1 MTVSE
6 PIQELTIDV
15 IVGPT
20 ASGKS
25 ALALKQGREDDSI
38 EIVNADA
45 SLLYR
50 GFDIGTAKPSPE
62 ELREV
67 THHLIDILEPS
78 ETFSAAKYSKRS
90 REAIREI
97 IKQGKKPLVVGG
109 TGFYIDAL
117 FIGIPDVE
125 IDEEKILSSRNRFHI
140 ELEEKGFDEMLRLLE
155 PIDSELYGQIVRE
168 KNPRRLQRAWEFYY
182 ATGKSLGEA
191 RKERADPFEYSPKF
205 TVLFPERSDLHQQ
218 ISERVKTMLASGW
231 LEEISRLLANG
242 VTEDMPA
249 MKAIGYKTLLEVI
262 RNNISIAEAQEEII
276 ILTRQYAKRQMTWM
290 KRYVKR

>member
-1 MTVSE
+1 MTASE
-6 PIQELTIDV
+6 PINGLTVDV

-25 ALALKQGREDDSI
+25 ALALKQAKEDHSI

-50 GFDIGTAKPSPE
+50 GFDIGTAKPTQE

-90 REAIREI
+90 RETIREI
-97 IKQGKKPLVVGG
+97 VKRGKKPLVVGG

-125 IDEEKILSSRNRFHI
+125 IEEEKILSSRNRYHI
-140 ELEEKGFDEMLRLLE
+140 ELEEKGFDEMLKLLE
-155 PIDSELYGQIVRE
+155 PIDIELHGQIVRE

-182 ATGKSLGEA
+182 ATGTPLGEA
-191 RKERADPFEYSPKF
+191 RKQRGDRFEYSPRF
-205 TVLFPERSDLHQQ
+205 TVLFPERNDLHQR

-231 LEEISRLLANG
+231 IDEVSRLLANG
-242 VTEDMPA
+242 VTDDMPA

-262 RNNISIAEAQEEII
+262 RNTISIDEAQDEII
-276 ILTRQYAKRQMTWM
+276 KLTRQYAKRQMTWM
-290 KRYVKR
+290 KRYV

>member
-1 MTVSE
+1 MTENES
-6 PIQELTIDV
+6 INELTIDV

-25 ALALKQGREDDSI
+25 ALALKQAREDHSI

-50 GFDIGTAKPSPE
+50 GFDIGTAKPTQE

-67 THHLIDILEPS
+67 THHLIDILKPS

-90 REAIREI
+90 RETIREI
-97 IKQGKKPLVVGG
+97 VKRGKKPLVVGG

-125 IDEEKILSSRNRFHI
+125 IEEEKILSSRNRYHI
-140 ELEEKGFDEMLRLLE
+140 ELEEKGFDEMLKLLE
-155 PIDSELYGQIVRE
+155 PIDIELHGQIVRE

-182 ATGKSLGEA
+182 ATGTPLGEA
-191 RKERADPFEYSPKF
+191 RKQRGDPFEYSPRS
-205 TVLFPERSDLHQQ
+205 TVLFPERNDLHQR

-231 LEEISRLLANG
+231 LDEVSRLLVNG
-242 VTEDMPA
+242 VTDDMPA

-262 RNNISIAEAQEEII
+262 RNNISIDKAQEEIR

-290 KRYVKR
+290 KRYV